1 MGKYCDGLLAL
12 QQQEE
17 WSHARRG
24 RHEADEE
31 ADEAALESD
40 CDDYHRDSEHAG

>member
-12 QQQEE
+12 QQQEKR
-17 WSHARRG
+17 SYARRS

-31 ADEAALESD
+31 AGEAALESD
-40 CDDYHRDSEHAG
+40 CDDYHWDSEHAG